1 MKTAVLKTNPTPHL
15 RCLISTSTGKARPW
29 THHHGL
35 QLHKHSYTNTLR
47 CSDVYITRAS
57 SSVEERTKA
66 PPEPISLTESAL
78 GHLCKLGEDKGFN
91 PIVLRVGVKSGGCS
105 GMSYVMDFVPAGED
119 GVQGDVVMAK
129 ADGRVEIRID
139 PKSLLYL
146 FGLELDY
153 SDELIGGGFKFQNPN
168 AKNSCGCGTSFSV

>member
-1 MKTAVLKTNPTPHL
+1 
-15 RCLISTSTGKARPW
+15 
-29 THHHGL
+29 
-35 QLHKHSYTNTLR
+35 
-47 CSDVYITRAS
+47 VYITRAS